1 MKKLIY
7 FLIFSLLIVVGA
19 CGGDSNTLESKK
31 ETLREK
37 QKQLEQLAAE
47 IRVLEKE
54 IQGKDPNF
62 QLTREDAILVTTLAL
77 KTQDFESFLEVQG
90 SVESDKNIVLSSE
103 TNGIIRSMPVSEGQ
117 FVAQGQL
124 LVSQG
129 SEVISNQIFEVQTRL
144 ELAKTILEK
153 RKNLWEQKIGTE
165 IQYLEAKNNVEALER
180 QLGTLRAQAGLSNVY
195 APFSGVVEEIIAKR
209 GQNAGPGSPLLR
221 LVSTNQVTV
230 VAEISESYLG
240 KVKTG
245 NTVKIEFPAL
255 GKEIETPITR
265 ISETI
270 NPDNR
275 TFKIEM
281 KLNNPDRSLKP
292 ALLAKV
298 KVQDYTQADAV
309 VIPTNLIQ
317 KDKVG
322 EFIFVVAQKEKRT
335 VAKKIYI
342 TKGKTYSNQTE
353 ILKGLKGDEQLINK
367 GFREVVDGEFIKII
381 EEAKEVKLAEK

>member
-7 FLIFSLLIVVGA
+7 FLIFSLLIAVGA
-19 CGGDSNTLESKK
+19 CGGDSDSLDSKK

-54 IQGKDPNF
+54 IQGEDPNF
-62 QLTREDAILVTTLAL
+62 KMTREDAILVTAIEL
-77 KTQDFESFLEVQG
+77 KTKDFASFLEVQG
-90 SVESDKNIVLSSE
+90 SVTSDKNIVLSSE
-103 TNGIIRSMPVSEGQ
+103 SNGIIRAMPVSEGQ

-124 LVSQG
+124 LVAQG
-129 SEVISNQIFEVQTRL
+129 SEVVSNQISEVQTRL

-153 RKNLWEQKIGTE
+153 RRNLWEQKIGTE
-165 IQYLEAKNNVEALER
+165 IQYLEAKNNVDALER

-209 GQNAGPGSPLLR
+209 GQNAAPGSPLLR
-221 LVSTNQVTV
+221 LVSTTQVNV

-240 KVKTG
+240 KVKVG

-255 GKEIETPITR
+255 GKEVETPITR

-281 KLNNPDRSLKP
+281 KLNNSDRDLKP

-298 KVQDYTQADAV
+298 KVQDYTQAQAV
-309 VIPTNLIQ
+309 VIPTNIIQ

-322 EFIFVVAQKEKRT
+322 EFVFVVANKDKRT

-381 EEAKEVKLAEK
+381 EEEKEVKLAEK